1 MKEQVR
7 ELQKLRGVGEVL
19 SRRLVEA
26 GLHSCERIVV
36 AGEDGLR
43 RIKGINPRMI
53 RSILDQAAELA
64 GSVRTGKAERIAA
77 LKGSAL
83 ALKAGLEAGA
93 RDLRERLGA
102 ELAGDARKLEKEF
115 VKTLAALEKVEGQL
129 ESKVKKAGKGLARAE
144 RKLARLTDKG
154 TDRVAR
160 GLRKARKALKKVYR

>member
-1 MKEQVR
+1 MNEQIS

-53 RSILDQAAELA
+53 PSILDQAAERA
-64 GSVRTGKAERIAA
+64 GSARTGKVERIAE
-77 LKGSAL
+77 LKKSAL

-93 RDLRERLGA
+93 RDLRERLGE
-102 ELAGDARKLEKEF
+102 ELSGDARRLEKEF
-115 VKTLAALEKVEGQL
+115 VKTLAALDKVEGRL
-129 ESKVKKAGKGLARAE
+129 ESRVKKAGKGLARAE

-154 TDRVAR
+154 TDRVVR
-160 GLRKARKALKKVYR
+160 GLKKARKALKKVYQ